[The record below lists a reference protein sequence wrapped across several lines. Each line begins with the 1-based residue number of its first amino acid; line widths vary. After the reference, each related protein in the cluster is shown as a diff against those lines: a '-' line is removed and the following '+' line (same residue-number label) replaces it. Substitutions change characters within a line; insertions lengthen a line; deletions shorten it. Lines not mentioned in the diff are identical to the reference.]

1 MDQCAEVTSTMIP
14 VPSDVDMVVAESSEG
29 ENREQPMDHSGSAG
43 GASAAAAVHHPQP
56 PSAVTSD
63 AATTAGP
70 AEQSTR
76 QDPTAVGGQQASKK
90 PQERLEVL
98 PPLLTKATICR

>member
-1 MDQCAEVTSTMIP
+1 MDQCVEVTSTMFP

-43 GASAAAAVHHPQP
+43 GASAAAAVHPQP
-56 PSAVTSD
+56 PSAVSSD

-70 AEQSTR
+70 AEQQSTR

>member
-1 MDQCAEVTSTMIP
+1 MIP
-14 VPSDVDMVVAESSEG
+14 VPTDVDMVVAESSEG

-43 GASAAAAVHHPQP
+43 GASAAAAVHPHP
-56 PSAVTSD
+56 PSAVSSD
-63 AATTAGP
+63 AATTAGV
-70 AEQSTR
+70 EQSTR

-98 PPLLTKATICR
+98 PSLLTKATICR

>member
-1 MDQCAEVTSTMIP
+1 MDQCAEEVTSTMIP

-43 GASAAAAVHHPQP
+43 GASAAAAVHPQP
-56 PSAVTSD
+56 PSAVSSD